1 MKLKEKF
8 EKMKV
13 ISKELMELKDPM
25 NLELTNQV
33 VYCFNKHRD
42 VMLFLNDF
50 VHQRNELID
59 SKSIENIYAAVKYI
73 QSI

>member
-1 MKLKEKF
+1 
-8 EKMKV
+8 
-13 ISKELMELKDPM
+13 M

-59 SKSIENIYAAVKYI
+59 AKSIENIYAAVKYI
-73 QSI
+73 QNI

>member
-42 VMLFLNDF
+42 VMLFLKDF

-59 SKSIENIYAAVKYI
+59 AKSIENIYAAVKYI
-73 QSI
+73 QNI